1 MQTQD
6 DGGRPRSRSY
16 TTLMAGCF
24 FLLGALNLLNRAWL
38 EGALFISGG
47 LVVLKGREIERWPKA
62 ARSLVVVVVAG
73 LAGAVFVRLVLKLA
87 AGV

>member
-16 TTLMAGCF
+16 AALMAGCF
-24 FLLGALNLLNRAWL
+24 FLLGAVNLLNRAWL

-62 ARSLVVVVVAG
+62 ARSLVVVAVAG
-73 LAGAVFVRLVLKLA
+73 LAVAVFVRLVLKLA